1 MSSISFSI
9 VDQECFVGNQ
19 DARVV
24 ISFIPATALALGGT
38 ITLNYPTGFFTEV
51 APVVISGAAVM
62 FATAPDSFSNTIILT
77 MTAGSIAASAPFT
90 MTLAGLTIQKI
101 PSGSVNSVWL
111 TTSTD
116 LGTPQSVSTGTNI
129 RYLLL

>member
-1 MSSISFSI
+1 MTSISFSM
-9 VDQECFVGNQ
+9 VDQQCFVGNR

-24 ISFIPATALALGGT
+24 ISFTPATTLALGGT
-38 ITLNYPTGFFTEV
+38 ITLNYPTGFFNEV
-51 APVVISGAAVM
+51 APVVISGAVVM
-62 FATAPDSFSNTIILT
+62 SATAPDSLSNTITLT
-77 MTAGSIAASAPFT
+77 ITTGSIAASAPFT

-116 LGTPQSVSTGTNI
+116 LGTPQSVSTGTI
-129 RYLLL
+129 V